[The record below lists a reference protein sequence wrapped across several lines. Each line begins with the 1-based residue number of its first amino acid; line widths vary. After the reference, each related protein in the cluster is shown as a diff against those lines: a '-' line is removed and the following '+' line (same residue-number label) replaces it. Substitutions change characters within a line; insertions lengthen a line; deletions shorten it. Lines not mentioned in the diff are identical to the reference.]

1 MKRTKSTLSIVRWL
15 LVSTLICG
23 SAAVVTSCGNNTLE
37 EILGAVDNSAPT
49 SASISFATSAR
60 VLGTQD
66 GKLTNVLTNTG
77 DGKVT
82 YASGDESV
90 ATVDPTTGEVTPL
103 SAGTTTITAT
113 VADSEGYTYATKT
126 AQYELTV
133 GTGFHI
139 RKWDETAKTLTDD
152 FTTGD
157 ILEGTVTAAQ
167 LAAAGTHIIRGN
179 VTLSDAVTLAGDVE
193 LVLGDNASLTINNQ
207 IVGGTFGTPSPNY
220 QRSLTVYAQSDDAS
234 TRGKL
239 TVQCPDEM
247 GIKYVNALTIHS
259 GEVVV
264 SSGLSAGGM
273 GDYGVNCNTM
283 VVNGGEIRAQ
293 SADAPTQSTRTPIYI
308 QTSLKINDGV
318 VKAICGNCKITGNN
332 ADGICS
338 GGTIEING
346 GSVEAKG
353 SDMSGTG
360 SFAGRGICASTSLII
375 NGNAV
380 VKATGGNYSGPST
393 IVDRGGPGIMS
404 STTING
410 GAVIDTGGNSN
421 LSYGGYGFNGD
432 LYIHGGQSTF
442 LAGHGGTGHT
452 SIEASSWKVYYYCG
466 TIIAIGDETGKAVKD
481 NLYNYSGATITVYT
495 NTDGSTTDFPV
506 SAPIANTGST
516 TITDRGMKVG

>member
-1 MKRTKSTLSIVRWL
+1 MRKSMKSL
-15 LVSTLICG
+15 L
-23 SAAVVTSCGNNTLE
+23 AVLVLATPLALTSCEGMFDDIFGEWSRPTAAE
-37 EILGAVDNSAPT
+37 TAPT
-49 SASISFATSAR
+49 AASISFATSAR

-90 ATVDPTTGEVTPL
+90 ATVDPATGEVTPL

-113 VADSEGYTYATKT
+113 VADSQGYTYATKT

-139 RKWDETAKTLTDD
+139 RKWDDTAKALTDD

-207 IVGGTFGTPSPNY
+207 IVGGTINPSSYLPNY
-220 QRSLTVYAQSDDAS
+220 QHSLTIYAQSDDAS

-247 GIKYVNALTIHS
+247 GIKYVYALTIHS

-264 SSGLSAGGM
+264 SSGLNAGGT
-273 GDYGVNCNTM
+273 GDYGINCNTM
-283 VVNGGEIRAQ
+283 VVNGGEIWAQ
-293 SADAPTQSTRTPIYI
+293 SADAPTQSARTAIYT

-318 VKAICGNCKITGNN
+318 VKAICGSCSYTGSN

-360 SFAGRGICASTSLII
+360 NSAGCGIYASTSLTI

-410 GAVIDTGGNSN
+410 GTVTAIGGNSTN
-421 LSYGGYGFNGD
+421 SAGGYGCNGY
-432 LYIHGGQSTF
+432 LYIHGGQSMV
-442 LAGHGGTGHT
+442 LGGHGGTGHT
-452 SIEASSWKVYYYCG
+452 SIEACYASVYYYGG
-466 TIIAIGDETGKAVKD
+466 TIIAIGDETGRAVRN
-481 NLYNYSGATITVYT
+481 NLYNKSGAAITVYT

-506 SAPIANTGST
+506 SASIANTGGTS
-516 TITDRGMKVG
+516 ITVRGMKIG

>member
-1 MKRTKSTLSIVRWL
+1 MRKSMKSLLAVLVLATPLTL
-15 LVSTLICG
+15 
-23 SAAVVTSCGNNTLE
+23 TSCEGTLDD
-37 EILGAVDNSAPT
+37 ILGEWSRPTAAETAPT
-49 SASISFATSAR
+49 AASISFATSAR

-90 ATVDPTTGEVTPL
+90 ATVDPATGEVTPL

-113 VADSEGYTYATKT
+113 VADSQGYTYATKT

-139 RKWDETAKTLTDD
+139 RKWDDTAKALTDD

-157 ILEGTVTAAQ
+157 ILEGTVTASQ

-207 IVGGTFGTPSPNY
+207 IVGGTSFSDY
-220 QRSLTVYAQSDDAS
+220 QRSLTIYAQSDDAS

-239 TVQCPDEM
+239 TVQCPDKM
-247 GIKYVNALTIHS
+247 GIKYVNTLIIHS

-264 SSGLSAGGM
+264 SSGLNAENVGYFGI
-273 GDYGVNCNTM
+273 DCYTM
-283 VVNGGEIRAQ
+283 IVNGGEVRAQ
-293 SADAPTQSTRTPIYI
+293 SADAPTKSTGTAIFTK
-308 QTSLKINDGV
+308 TSLKINDGV
-318 VKAICGNCKITGNN
+318 VKAICGSCSYTGNN
-332 ADGICS
+332 ADGIYS

-360 SFAGRGICASTSLII
+360 NNAGRGICASTSLTI

-380 VKATGGNYSGPST
+380 VKATGGSSVNT
-393 IVDRGGPGIMS
+393 QGGPGILAD
-404 STTING
+404 TTING
-410 GAVIDTGGNSN
+410 GAVTAIGGNSN
-421 LSYGGYGFNGD
+421 NSDGGNGCNRD
-432 LYIHGGQSTF
+432 LYIHGGQSMV

-452 SIEASSWKVYYYCG
+452 SIPACYASVYYYGG
-466 TIIAIGDETGKAVKD
+466 TIIAIGDETGKAVKN
-481 NLYNYSGATITVYT
+481 NLTNNSGAPITVYT

-516 TITDRGMKVG
+516 SITVRGMKIG